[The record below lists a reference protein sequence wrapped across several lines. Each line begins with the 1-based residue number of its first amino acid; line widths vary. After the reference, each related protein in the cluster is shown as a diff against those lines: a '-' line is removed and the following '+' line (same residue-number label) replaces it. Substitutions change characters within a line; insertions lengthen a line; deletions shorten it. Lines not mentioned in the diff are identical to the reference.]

1 MSSNIKK
8 RKYQE
13 PEEPIEGNFDVKTV
27 IFPFSL
33 LPGKRELYIYT
44 GEEKIPFRERHPV
57 YQELFLSEFKIYLNK
72 I

>member
-13 PEEPIEGNFDVKTV
+13 PEEQIEEKFNVKTV

-33 LPGKRELYIYT
+33 LPGKREEYIYT
-44 GEEKIPFRERHPV
+44 GEEKIPFSERHPV
-57 YQELFLSEFKIYLNK
+57 YRELFLSEFAMNMER
-72 I
+72 